1 MPTPATQ
8 PEVKEATHAQHIAGA
23 LLPVHGFVLLGVAG
37 MCQLN
42 GQPMWRV
49 AAAGG
54 VGLVDIVLGFAL
66 LRAHGSL
73 AWAGLARALVVGPLL
88 ATALVRPFPALAA
101 FQIVASAAL
110 IALLFGAAG
119 KARIALGSIVLA
131 IACVATPALALFA
144 GNGELNLSAALMRA
158 AGQIKPLPSNVVAGE
173 SASYTVTVPNLRW
186 HLRSDSLAKRDNPLS
201 DRWLIRPDLDAHVLI
216 IAEHVPGSI
225 VPIDPY
231 TDQVLE
237 NARKAASRFEIVSRE
252 PLASQA
258 TRARVV
264 RARATVSRLDIQY
277 CFAVFSSYDRGFQVV
292 AFAPE
297 KSFDKARADIDAIIA
312 SFRMPRDAT
321 DPLPPPDVEPA
332 SAGHVTGIEA
342 PYSLDAAND
351 RWHLRKADAVKK
363 DNPIID
369 RWLVRYETDAHLFV
383 IAEQVPGA
391 VLDVD
396 RYADAVLGNLRE
408 RSSEVEIVGREP
420 ISAGAMQG
428 RLMHLRAKVEG
439 KDVEYLYGLYA
450 SRDRGFQVV
459 AFAGKTLFPSVEQDL
474 RAMIKSFKYTA
485 EK

>member
-1 MPTPATQ
+1 MQ

-23 LLPVHGFVLLGVAG
+23 LLPIHGFVLLGVAG
-37 MCQLN
+37 MCHLT
-42 GQPMWRV
+42 GQPIWRV
-49 AAAGG
+49 ASAGAVG
-54 VGLVDIVLGFAL
+54 VLDVVLGLIL
-66 LRAHGSL
+66 LRSHAGL
-73 AWAGLARALVVGPLL
+73 ASAGLARALIVGPLL

-110 IALLFGAAG
+110 IALLLGAAG

-131 IACVATPALALFA
+131 VACVATPALALFA
-144 GNGELNLSAALMRA
+144 GNGEFNLSAALMRA

-173 SASYTVTVPNLRW
+173 SASYTVTVPSMRW
-186 HLRSDSLAKRDNPLS
+186 HMRSESLAKRDNPLS

-231 TDQVLE
+231 TDQVLD
-237 NARKAASRFEIVSRE
+237 NARKAASRFEIMSRE
-252 PLASQA
+252 PLATQA
-258 TRARVV
+258 ARARVV
-264 RARATVSRLDIQY
+264 RAHATVSRLDIQY
-277 CFAVFSSYDRGFQVV
+277 CFAVFAAYDRGFQVV

-297 KSFDKARADIDAIIA
+297 NSFEKARADIDAIIA

-321 DPLPPPDVEPA
+321 EPLPPPDVEPA
-332 SAGHVTGIEA
+332 AAGHVTGIDA
-342 PYSLDAAND
+342 PWSLDAAND
-351 RWHLRKADAVKK
+351 RWHLRKSDAVKK

-369 RWLVRYETDAHLFV
+369 RWLVRYESDAHVFV
-383 IAEQVPGA
+383 IAEHVPGA

-396 RYADAVLGNLRE
+396 RYADAVVGNLRE

-420 ISAGAMQG
+420 ITAGVTQG
-428 RLMHLRAKVEG
+428 RLMHLRARVEG
-439 KDVEYLYGLYA
+439 KEVEYLYGLYA

-459 AFAGKTLFPSVEQDL
+459 AFASKTLFPAVEQDL
-474 RAMIKSFKYTA
+474 RATIKSFKYPA